1 MWRSRQGPQARPWE
15 RGHQA
20 DMSNQRRRASAP
32 KLHPWREP
40 TRLEGVGELG
50 RGARSWGDHEQGARP
65 CEGCGHQG
73 SMDEQEQREEDG
85 RRWKTSRLCA

>member
-1 MWRSRQGPQARPWE
+1 MWRSRQGPQDRAWE

-65 CEGCGHQG
+65 CEGVSNSDHSTENKNENNGEV
-73 SMDEQEQREEDG
+73 EQSG
-85 RRWKTSRLCA
+85 G

>member
-1 MWRSRQGPQARPWE
+1 MWRSRQGPQDRPWE

-32 KLHPWREP
+32 KLHPWRDP

-65 CEGCGHQG
+65 CEGHDHQG